1 MRMHQ
6 CGIFVFPLLLAAC
19 ATTQA
24 PRTASQPAAPQP
36 RPAPS
41 ATPAPA
47 PATGK
52 VSPYTPAQEDLS
64 KRGDYVAGG
73 LFRPGVPDTVPDE
86 IPDVD
91 AIPEPEVRSEPR
103 AATGN
108 KAYTVLGQ
116 QYRVLSN
123 EAGFAEEGLASYY
136 GNKFHGRRT
145 SSQEVY
151 DMYAFTAAHKTLP
164 LPSFARVT
172 NLDNGKSIVVRVNDR
187 GPFHKGRV
195 VDLSYAA
202 AVKLG
207 YREKGVARVRVE
219 ALVPETEISQ
229 AQNNSAIDKLIESM
243 PTAGVAPA
251 KQDVMPQ
258 MSVAASAPVHATA
271 EQVVLQVA
279 SYSSQHNAQEALQ
292 RLQAAAISQAQL
304 HDADVNG
311 RKVWRLRIGPV
322 SELAMAELTQRIVGL
337 GFSAP
342 QRVRN

>member
-1 MRMHQ
+1 MMMRQ
-6 CGIFVFPLLLAAC
+6 CGMFVFPLLLAAC

-24 PRTASQPAAPQP
+24 PRTASKPAETGHSPATVTPHAP
-36 RPAPS
+36 
-41 ATPAPA
+41 T
-47 PATGK
+47 TGK
-52 VSPYTPAQEDLS
+52 VSPYAPAQEDLS

-103 AATGN
+103 ALTGN
-108 KAYTVLGQ
+108 KTYTVLGQ
-116 QYRVLSN
+116 QYRVLNN
-123 EAGFAEEGLASYY
+123 EAGFVEEGLASYY

-172 NLDNGKSIVVRVNDR
+172 NLDNGQSIVVRVNDR